1 MNIYDYQYFCRK
13 NLMYVSMGY
22 CENCFN
28 YFFHDGST
36 SWVDC
41 TEKNLTGVQ
50 VNEVV
55 NSSQSPESS
64 KLNIE

>member
-1 MNIYDYQYFCRK
+1 MNIYDYHYFCKK

-28 YFFHDGST
+28 FFFHDGSS

-41 TEKNLTGVQ
+41 TKRNLANIQ
-50 VNEVV
+50 ISEVINNV
-55 NSSQSPESS
+55 KESS
-64 KLNIE
+64 TRKLNIE